1 MKPTIITITGP
12 SCAGKSTLERHLVER
27 GIAVNAISTTTRP
40 MRAGDVQGESYYFVS
55 REGFKQGLAL
65 GNFVEH
71 VEFGGNYY
79 GLSVPEIMRVA
90 DQRKPIVVVCEP
102 IGQKQIAKYCKE
114 NGWKLVSV
122 FVSNP
127 DEVICERFLER
138 LSTDTWGMS
147 HEDIAKLTKS
157 AAGRMKQM
165 MTTERA
171 WIAESETQD
180 LYDIKFSRF
189 DRDTQDWAIDKI
201 RRALGA

>member
-1 MKPTIITITGP
+1 MEPVIITITGP
-12 SCAGKSTLERHLVER
+12 SCAGKSTLEKLLVRR
-27 GIAVNAISTTTRP
+27 GIAVNAVSTTTRP
-40 MRAGDVQGESYYFVS
+40 VRSGEVNGKSYYFVS
-55 REGFKQGLAL
+55 QEGFRQGLEL

-90 DQRKPIVVVCEP
+90 DQCKPIVVVCEP
-102 IGQKQIAKYCKE
+102 VGQKQIAEYCKA

-122 FVSNP
+122 FVMNP
-127 DEVICERFLER
+127 DEVIYERFLER
-138 LSTDTWGMS
+138 LANDAWGMS
-147 HEDIAKLTKS
+147 SEDIAKLTKS

-189 DRDTQDWAIDKI
+189 DQDTQDWAIDKI
-201 RRALGA
+201 RKALGA